1 LVRKTRKLN
10 FRYRITMGDAM
21 RKSTANI
28 LSAAGVGLFASLAL
42 TAAPDHAAAQAREC
56 LAAPK
61 GPAPA
66 GSHWFYRTDR
76 ATKRNC
82 WYVRAAGDKSA
93 VPTEAASADAAPDRT
108 STATAAPAA
117 RSETASAE
125 SAAPVAPPK
134 PVRTTA
140 VHLHSSIANA
150 RAEVLEPAPMRDA
163 AATDSAAQFPAP
175 LPTTTSNQQGQ
186 AQPTDRA
193 PVATQGSPIDQRWS
207 DAAAAAPATDPTSA
221 ADASSKLRTAAQA
234 AVAKGG
240 TPATAA
246 LSSTGSAS
254 TLIAALLAALALAGL
269 IVGGLIKFSRRQ
281 PVVRRDPNGRPDIW
295 RDAPKPASD
304 DYAAEPLDLAI
315 DPSPP
320 TQPIEVPAWIRAARQ
335 RQTEV
340 KATDEIEE
348 LLARAQKR
356 PAA

>member
-1 LVRKTRKLN
+1 
-10 FRYRITMGDAM
+10 M
-21 RKSTANI
+21 RKSTAKI

-82 WYVRAAGDKSA
+82 WYVRATGDKA
-93 VPTEAASADAAPDRT
+93 AAPTEAAADAASDRPN
-108 STATAAPAA
+108 SAPAAPAA
-117 RSETASAE
+117 RSETASAD
-125 SAAPVAPPK
+125 SAAPVAAPK

-140 VHLHSSIANA
+140 VRLHSSIANA
-150 RAEVLEPAPMRDA
+150 RAEVPEPAPMRDA

-175 LPTTTSNQQGQ
+175 LPTTTSTQQS
-186 AQPTDRA
+186 ASQPTDQA

-207 DAAAAAPATDPTSA
+207 DAATAAPAADPASA

-246 LSSTGSAS
+246 LSSAGSAS

-269 IVGGLIKFSRRQ
+269 IVGGLVKFSRRQ
-281 PVVRRDPNGRPDIW
+281 PAVRRDLNGRPDIW
-295 RDAPKPASD
+295 RDAPRPASD
-304 DYAAEPLDLAI
+304 DYAAEPLDLTL

-320 TQPIEVPAWIRAARQ
+320 TQPTEVPAWIRAARQ